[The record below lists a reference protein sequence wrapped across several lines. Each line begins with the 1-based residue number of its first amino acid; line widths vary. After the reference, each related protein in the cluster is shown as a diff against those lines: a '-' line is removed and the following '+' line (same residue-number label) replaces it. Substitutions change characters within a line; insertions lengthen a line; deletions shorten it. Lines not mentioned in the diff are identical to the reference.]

1 MNDRIWHGRPP
12 VYYNLGLH
20 VSHTTRNAWQ
30 ERGVY
35 RQASL
40 VGQESLQ
47 ELSTRTILL
56 RCHLSVL
63 PRRVEIGMH
72 GDDADGNRD
81 KRQEQGS
88 VIAGGFH
95 R

>member
-1 MNDRIWHGRPP
+1 
-12 VYYNLGLH
+12 
-20 VSHTTRNAWQ
+20 
-30 ERGVY
+30 
-35 RQASL
+35 
-40 VGQESLQ
+40 
-47 ELSTRTILL
+47 
-56 RCHLSVL
+56 
-63 PRRVEIGMH
+63 MH